1 MRAEIITVGSELL
14 QGQTLDRHSFYL
26 SQACFPLG
34 IEVLSHTSVGDDAKR
49 LCEVIRLAH
58 SRAQLVFLCGGLG
71 PTRDDLTK
79 ETLAKFLKQELVQD
93 AATLAR
99 LTHIFADRSLAMPAN
114 NLKQTYVFPN
124 GTVFPNEHGTA
135 PGLAVTQDD
144 VVYILMPGPPTEL
157 IPMFETSVRPF
168 LHDLLSGK
176 QVLVSQSLSFFGI
189 GESSLEEHIRDM
201 IEAHQNPMIASYVN
215 EGEVTV
221 RLVARA
227 ATEAAAH
234 ALMAP
239 VRAQIGERVG
249 EYCFSAQDETLEEV
263 VVSLLKEQKRTIA
276 LAESCTGG
284 LLTYLL
290 STVPGSSGVLKGGLV
305 CYTNEIKHRL
315 AHVPRAILDEHG
327 AISSFTAEVLAQATC
342 QQWES
347 HFALSVTGVA
357 GPNPADGK
365 PVGTVYIGLAEKG
378 QPTRVYDIALLCK
391 GSRQKNQQLAVKY
404 ALFILQQ
411 RLKKG
416 ETTT

>member
-14 QGQTLDRHSFYL
+14 QGETLDRHSFYL
-26 SQACFPLG
+26 SQACFSLG
-34 IEVLSHTSVGDDAKR
+34 IEVLYHTSVGDDAER
-49 LCEVIRLAH
+49 LLEVLRLAH
-58 SRAQLVFLCGGLG
+58 ARVQLVFLCGGLG

-79 ETLAKFLKQELVQD
+79 ETLAQFLKQELMQD
-93 AATLAR
+93 ATTLAR
-99 LTHIFADRSLAMPAN
+99 LTHLFAGRPLPAN
-114 NLKQTYVFPN
+114 NLKQTYVFRD

-157 IPMFETSVRPF
+157 IPMFAKSVRLF
-168 LHDLLSGK
+168 LQDLLSGQ
-176 QVLVSQSLSFFGI
+176 QVMVSQSLSFFGI
-189 GESSLEEHIRDM
+189 GESSLEERIADM
-201 IEAHQNPMIASYVN
+201 IAAHQNPMIASYVN
-215 EGEVTV
+215 EGEVTI

-234 ALMAP
+234 ALIAP

-249 EYCFSAQDETLEEV
+249 EYCFSERDETLEEV
-263 VVSLLKEQKRTIA
+263 VVSLLKEKKRTIS

-284 LLTYLL
+284 LLMHLL
-290 STVPGSSGVLKGGLV
+290 STIPGSSRVLKGGLV
-305 CYTNEIKHRL
+305 CYTDESKHQI
-315 AHVPRAILDEHG
+315 AHVPQVLLQEHG
-327 AISSFTAEVLAQATC
+327 AISSFTAEMLAQATC
-342 QQWES
+342 QQWNS

-357 GPNPADGK
+357 GPHPAEGK
-365 PVGTVYIGLAEKG
+365 PVGTTYIGLAEKG
-378 QPTRVYDIALLCK
+378 KPTRVYDVALVCK
-391 GSRQKNQQLAVKY
+391 SSRREIQQLAVKY

>member
-34 IEVLSHTSVGDDAKR
+34 IEVLYHTSVGDDAKR
-49 LCEVIRLAH
+49 LCEVIHLAH
-58 SRAQLVFLCGGLG
+58 SRTQLVFLCGGLG

-79 ETLAKFLKQELVQD
+79 ETLAKFLNQELVQD
-93 AATLAR
+93 PATLAR
-99 LTHIFADRSLAMPAN
+99 LTHLFAGRFIPAN

-135 PGLAVTQDD
+135 PGLAVAQDD

-168 LHDLLSGK
+168 LHELLSGK

-189 GESSLEEHIRDM
+189 GESSLEERIRDM
-201 IEAHQNPMIASYVN
+201 IEAHQNPMIASYVK
-215 EGEVTV
+215 EVEVTV

-234 ALMAP
+234 ALIAP
-239 VRAQIGERVG
+239 VRVQIQERVG
-249 EYCFSAQDETLEEV
+249 EYCFSEQDETLEEV
-263 VVSLLKEQKRTIA
+263 VVSLLKERKKTIA

-290 STVPGSSGVLKGGLV
+290 STIPGSSGVLKGGLV
-305 CYTNEIKHRL
+305 CYTDEIKHRL
-315 AHVPRAILDEHG
+315 AHVPQAILDEHG
-327 AISSFTAEVLAQATC
+327 AISSCTAEVLAQATC

-365 PVGTVYIGLAEKG
+365 PVGTIYIGLAEKG
-378 QPTRVYDIALLCK
+378 KPTRVYDIDLLGK

>member
-1 MRAEIITVGSELL
+1 MRAEMITVGSELL

-34 IEVLSHTSVGDDAKR
+34 IEVLYHTSVGDDAER

-79 ETLAKFLKQELVQD
+79 ETLAEFLNQELVQD
-93 AATLAR
+93 PATLTR
-99 LTHIFADRSLAMPAN
+99 LTHLFAGRFIPAN

-124 GTVFPNEHGTA
+124 GTIFPNEHGTA

-144 VVYILMPGPPTEL
+144 VIYILMPGPPIEL
-157 IPMFETSVRPF
+157 VPMFETSVRPF
-168 LHDLLSGK
+168 LHDLLSGE

-189 GESSLEEHIRDM
+189 GESSLEERIRDM
-201 IEAHQNPMIASYVN
+201 IEAHQNPTIASYVK
-215 EGEVTV
+215 EVEVTV

-234 ALMAP
+234 ALIAP
-239 VRAQIGERVG
+239 VRAQIQERVG
-249 EYCFSAQDETLEEV
+249 EYCFSEQDETLEEV
-263 VVSLLKEQKRTIA
+263 VVSLLKERKKTIA

-290 STVPGSSGVLKGGLV
+290 STIPGSSGVLKGGLV
-305 CYTNEIKHRL
+305 CYTDEIKHRL
-315 AHVPRAILDEHG
+315 AHVPQAILDEHG

-357 GPNPADGK
+357 GPNRADGK
-365 PVGTVYIGLAEKG
+365 PVGTIYIGLAEKG
-378 QPTRVYDIALLCK
+378 KPTRVYDIALLGK